1 MSTASN
7 MENKAKKILEQYLAE
22 TNNTYLDDRSEASTR
37 AYNGNNQSIF
47 EYLSSSEAVYNIMKE
62 IDWSFSD
69 SNTAYLSHDIH
80 PYPAKFIPQIPETV
94 INRLSVRGELIW
106 DPFGGCGTTALEA
119 VLNNRRCISTDI
131 NPIAEIIGK
140 AKTTTMTVS
149 QENEMVRFVEKLDTM
164 KSEVDNLQ
172 TFIEKNQEAISKQ
185 IPDIPNI
192 NKWFEPNAIIELAL
206 LKHLIN
212 TQLTTDETRT
222 IAKASLSKII
232 TKVSNQESE
241 TRYCAVEKEVKIGQ
255 AMNAFV
261 SDLRMNFGKIKG
273 LGKILNY
280 RTSQFYT
287 ADVMSDIVG
296 EKKLINENSVDLIVT
311 SPPYPNAF
319 DYHLYH
325 RFRIFWLDGDPR
337 TVGKKEIGS
346 HLRHQKEKTGFES
359 FVNEMRLAVTNC
371 YAALKP
377 GRYAVLVLGDAIFKG
392 ELFNTAQEIGKMS
405 KQVGFEVVGIINR
418 PLHETKRSMQ
428 NGARRAKDE
437 QILILKKPVEKVR
450 VYLNTAPYKLW
461 GYEQVIKKLEL
472 TSLGLDFD
480 EISDS
485 EIEISPYDLNKLK
498 RLTFYHGYKVNNL
511 NLESTWQSIIENGD
525 VNESTVTRKDPKYV
539 THGIHPYKGK
549 FYPQLVKPL
558 LNISRTEPGSVVFDP
573 FCGSGTVALEGLL
586 NGYKA
591 YGCDI
596 NPIAVEIAKAK
607 TEILSVDPNT
617 LEKTLED
624 FLGRLKNAPISEK
637 YVEAFREDAIDEI
650 NSWFAWGVVLKMG
663 WLLSEIEE
671 VPDVRVQRLLNVV
684 LSSIIRD
691 ISQQDPTDLRIR
703 RRKIPLD
710 DAPVYEMFSS
720 ALNEQKKRILN
731 FAKIK
736 HHSPFEFI
744 EPTIWL
750 GNSTDKSLFS
760 GHIQENSVDTV
771 ITSPPYAT
779 ALPYIDT
786 NRLSLL
792 VLQGKTAEKRKT
804 IESELT
810 GTREITKKIRLEHE
824 QRIDEDDFAHIQS
837 NEAIKL
843 IKKVL
848 RENRNGDVGFRRKNM
863 ASLLYMYYNDMAKVF
878 KNIDTA
884 VKKGGHVF
892 IVIGDNKTTTG
903 KEDVIINTGDVL
915 REYGNSL
922 GWRLSDEILINVT
935 TEDYKHIGNAIKEN
949 AILHFVK

>member
-1 MSTASN
+1 MSTALN
-7 MENKAKKILEQYLAE
+7 IENKAKKIFEQYLAE
-22 TNNTYLDDRSEASTR
+22 NKNTYLDDGSYANNKTNIE
-37 AYNGNNQSIF
+37 NNQSIF
-47 EYLSSSEAVYNIMKE
+47 EYLSSSEAVLNVMKK
-62 IDWSFSD
+62 IDWSFTEN
-69 SNTAYLSHDIH
+69 NTGYLSHDIH

-94 INRLSVRGELIW
+94 INKLSVRGELIW

-131 NPIAEIIGK
+131 NPIGEIIGK

-149 QENEMVRFVEKLDTM
+149 QENEMVRFVEKIDTM
-164 KSEVDNLQ
+164 KSEADNLQ
-172 TFIEKNQEAISKQ
+172 TFIEKNQEDISKQ
-185 IPDIPNI
+185 IPDIPNL
-192 NKWFEPNAIIELAL
+192 NKWFSPNAVIELAL
-206 LKHLIN
+206 IKHLIN

-255 AMNAFV
+255 TINV
-261 SDLRMNFGKIKG
+261 YTTDLKMNFGKIKS
-273 LGKILNY
+273 LGKLLSY
-280 RTSQFYT
+280 RTSKFYT
-287 ADVMSDIVG
+287 ADVMSDIV
-296 EKKLINENSVDLIVT
+296 EENKLIKENSVDLIVT

-325 RFRIFWLDGDPR
+325 RFRIFWLDGDPIAM
-337 TVGKKEIGS
+337 GKKEIGS

-359 FVNEMRLAVTNC
+359 FANEMKLAVTNF

-392 ELFNTAQEIGKMS
+392 KLYNTAQEIGEMS
-405 KQVGFEVVGIINR
+405 KGVGFEVVGIIDR

-437 QILILKKPVEKVR
+437 QILIIKKPVKKVR

-461 GYEQVIKKLEL
+461 DYEEVIKRLEL
-472 TSLGLDFD
+472 RSLGLYFD

-498 RLTFYHGYKVNNL
+498 RLTFYHGYKVNNS
-511 NLESTWQSIIENGD
+511 NVESTWQSIIENGD
-525 VNESTVTRKDPKYV
+525 VNESTVSRKDPKYI

-558 LNISRTEPGSVVFDP
+558 LNISKTELGSAVFDP

-586 NGYKA
+586 NGYKV

-607 TEILSVDPNT
+607 TEILSVDPSI

-624 FLGRLKNAPISEK
+624 FHSRLKNAPVSER
-637 YVEAFREDAIDEI
+637 YIDAFREDAIEEI
-650 NSWFAWGVVLKMG
+650 SSWFPSSVVRKMG
-663 WLLSEIEE
+663 WLLTEIEE
-671 VPDVRVQRLLNVV
+671 VPDVRIQRSLNVI
-684 LSSIIRD
+684 LSSIIRE
-691 ISQQDPTDLRIR
+691 ISQQDPADLRIR
-703 RRKIPLD
+703 RRKEPIE
-710 DAPVYEMFSS
+710 DAPVYELFSS
-720 ALNEQKKRILN
+720 NLIEQKKRILD

-736 HHSPFEFI
+736 HYAPFEFI
-744 EPTIWL
+744 EPTIWK
-750 GNSTDKSLFS
+750 GNSTDKSLFTD
-760 GHIQENSVDTV
+760 HIKENSIDTV

-792 VLQGKTAEKRKT
+792 VLQGKTAKKRKT
-804 IESELT
+804 IEAELT
-810 GTREITKKIRLEHE
+810 GTREITKKLRLEYE
-824 QRIDEDDFAHIQS
+824 SKIDKDDFEDILS
-837 NEAIKL
+837 DEAFKL
-843 IKKVL
+843 IRKVL
-848 RENRNGDVGFRRKNM
+848 KENRNSDVGFRRKNM
-863 ASLLYMYYNDMAKVF
+863 GALLYMYYNDMGKVF
-878 KNIDTA
+878 KNLDRA
-884 VKKGGHVF
+884 VKKGGHIL
-892 IVIGDNKTTTG
+892 IVIGDNKTTTAQ
-903 KEDVIINTGDVL
+903 EEVIINTGDIL
-915 REYGNSL
+915 REYGNNL
-922 GWRLSDEILINVT
+922 EWKLSEDILINVT

-949 AILHFVK
+949 AILHFTK